1 MGACGLVALI
11 PQQYGGAY
19 LGVVHVVNG
28 VLAYRRGGRISNKSM
43 SHLGFIKW
51 TLDLV
56 PGEQNLIECQLHVAC

>member
-28 VLAYRRGGRISNKSM
+28 VLAYRRGGRISNKSI
-43 SHLGFIKW
+43 SHPWFYKM
-51 TLDLV
+51 D
-56 PGEQNLIECQLHVAC
+56 A